1 MRVYVILDFY
11 IDYEVNMEWVK
22 CFFFIIYLLY
32 MFIVVGDVV
41 NLLDIFIIVM
51 CILKEK
57 FQYVFF
63 VVGNYD
69 LWCKS
74 IEGDDVSKMFLLMM
88 FFFVEYFLEEVVQLI
103 IWIILLIFKIVV
115 IFEIKVD
122 Q

>member
-57 FQYVFF
+57 F
-63 VVGNYD
+63 
-69 LWCKS
+69 
-74 IEGDDVSKMFLLMM
+74 
-88 FFFVEYFLEEVVQLI
+88 
-103 IWIILLIFKIVV
+103 
-115 IFEIKVD
+115 
-122 Q
+122 